1 VVAAVIA
8 FVVGYVLGARA
19 GEEGLEELKEAWKT
33 VSSSGEVRDL
43 VAGGLS
49 IARDVLTRGGGLLAD
64 RMPSGE
70 PRLTRVA

>member
-19 GEEGLEELKEAWKT
+19 GEESLEELKEAWKT

-49 IARDVLTRGGGLLAD
+49 IARDILSRGGGLLAD
-64 RMPSGE
+64 RMPSSE
-70 PRLTRVA
+70 RPLTRVA

>member
-1 VVAAVIA
+1 MAAVIA

-43 VAGGLS
+43 VTGGLS
-49 IARDVLTRGGGLLAD
+49 IARDIVTRGGGLLAD
-64 RMPSGE
+64 RMASGE